1 MHRRFFVL
9 AIAAGCALAASN
21 AVAAPER
28 VRGTIASVS
37 GDTLTVDTAVGQ
49 TVPVTLTDR
58 TRYLKWHLRASIT
71 SIPVPISA
79 RRQNPWGSADSTRSG
94 DLPAVPEGYGRR
106 PLRVGPHSGHDA
118 LASGPR
124 LAR

>member
-28 VRGTIASVS
+28 VRGTIAGVS
-37 GDTLTVDTAVGQ
+37 GDTLTVETAVGQ
-49 TVPVTLTDR
+49 TVPVTLTDS
-58 TRYLKWHLRASIT
+58 TRYLWHLRASIM

-79 RRQNPWGSADSTRSG
+79 RQQNPLGIS
-94 DLPAVPEGYGRR
+94 
-106 PLRVGPHSGHDA
+106 
-118 LASGPR
+118 
-124 LAR
+124 